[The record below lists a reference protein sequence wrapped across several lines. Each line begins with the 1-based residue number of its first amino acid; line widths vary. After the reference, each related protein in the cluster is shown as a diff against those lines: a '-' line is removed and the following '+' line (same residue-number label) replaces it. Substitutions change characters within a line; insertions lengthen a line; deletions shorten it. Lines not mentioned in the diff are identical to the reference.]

1 MLSKQSG
8 VMQDTKFLQE
18 FLGSIEKRFL
28 RSKNIMNKEFGKL
41 IGNLNKEISDFHDG
55 LLTQLVLSKNPM
67 NNHIAEQFFHYWMV
81 PNPLVNNKKDMELL
95 ISKDEKNKKR
105 INPDKVKIVIKCDT
119 NELGQLTIMI
129 EIDEKKVF
137 YKFYSNKQLTKEFV
151 LNETQTLKKSME
163 SLNYELAGV
172 QAYAKKMDIKKLL
185 VPVFDLDNMTRIS
198 TEA

>member
-1 MLSKQSG
+1 
-8 VMQDTKFLQE
+8 
-18 FLGSIEKRFL
+18 
-28 RSKNIMNKEFGKL
+28 
-41 IGNLNKEISDFHDG
+41 
-55 LLTQLVLSKNPM
+55 M
-67 NNHIAEQFFHYWMV
+67 NNHIAEQFFSLLDGA
-81 PNPLVNNKKDMELL
+81 NPLVNNKKDMELL

-151 LNETQTLKKSME
+151 LNETKTLKKSME

-172 QAYAKKMDIKKLL
+172 QAYAKK
-185 VPVFDLDNMTRIS
+185 NGY
-198 TEA
+198 